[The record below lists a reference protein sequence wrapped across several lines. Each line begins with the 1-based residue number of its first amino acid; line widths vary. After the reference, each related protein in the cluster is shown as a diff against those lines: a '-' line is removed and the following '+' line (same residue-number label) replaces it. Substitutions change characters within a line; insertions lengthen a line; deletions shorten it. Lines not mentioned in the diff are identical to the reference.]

1 MSKKPYLPDGDAAMN
16 SWLANFSN
24 KLAGYAA
31 KYNLTPMETADMAAS
46 ALVFAFWLNYQTQY
60 KEYMTK
66 LTAYKNEFR
75 DGVPA
80 GGSPSVEPTVPMM
93 GMVPPAVAPGIF
105 KRAASIANRIKAN
118 TGYTVADGSDLGLEG
133 AEVVIDPNI
142 KPVIKTNMVAGGH
155 PELQWKKGT
164 GTDGIHFFVKR
175 GSGGSPTTPGIPTP
189 PGGGTSPAGFIF
201 LASDTEPHYTDTAA
215 LPALGLSEVWTY
227 KAIYFSNGGEF
238 GQWSDEVKVT
248 VTGVV

>member
-66 LTAYKNEFR
+66 LTAYKNELR

-105 KRAASIANRIKAN
+105 KRAASIANRIKIN

-175 GSGGSPTTPGIPTP
+175 PASTTVPGPGSPVP
-189 PGGGTSPAGFIF
+189 PGGGASPAGFIF

-215 LPALGLSEVWTY
+215 LPALGQSEVWTY
-227 KAIYFSNGGEF
+227 KAIYFSNGSEF
-238 GQWSDEVKVT
+238 GQWSDEVKIT